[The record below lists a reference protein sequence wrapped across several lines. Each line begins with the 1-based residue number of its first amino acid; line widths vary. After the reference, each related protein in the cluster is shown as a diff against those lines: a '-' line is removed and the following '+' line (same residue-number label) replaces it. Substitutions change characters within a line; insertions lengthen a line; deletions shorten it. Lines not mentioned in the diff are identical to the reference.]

1 MNCYCEPSLGDALA
15 DPIIRAVM
23 AADGVDPE
31 ALASSLRE
39 TALRVGQ
46 AGGNRRKCGGA
57 P

>member
-1 MNCYCEPSLGDALA
+1 MNCCGEPRLGDALA

-23 AADGVDPE
+23 AADGVDPD

-46 AGGNRRKCGGA
+46 AGGGRRNSGNA

>member
-1 MNCYCEPSLGDALA
+1 MKCFGEPSLGDALA

-23 AADGVDPE
+23 AADHVDPE

-46 AGGNRRKCGGA
+46 AGALRGKCGSA

>member
-1 MNCYCEPSLGDALA
+1 MNCYGEPSLGDALA

-23 AADGVDPE
+23 AADHVDPD

-46 AGGNRRKCGGA
+46 AGGLRRKCGAA